1 MTLTLV
7 RINSNDL
14 LESMLKERD
23 QYTDLNKHDG
33 GSQTLNLSFVQIFHF
48 DYNQRR

>member
-7 RINSNDL
+7 RINSIDL
-14 LESMLKERD
+14 LESMLKEH
-23 QYTDLNKHDG
+23 DLNKHNE
-33 GSQTLNLSFVQIFHF
+33 GSQTLNLSFVEIFHF